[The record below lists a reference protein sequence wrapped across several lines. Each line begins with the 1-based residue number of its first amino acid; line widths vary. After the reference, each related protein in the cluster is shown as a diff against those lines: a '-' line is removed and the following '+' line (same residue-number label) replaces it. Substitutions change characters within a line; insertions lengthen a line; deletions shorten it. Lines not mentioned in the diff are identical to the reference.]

1 MKIVR
6 LIKKSLVILCTV
18 LLFFS
23 IISVMLLT
31 ATKNIVSKES
41 ISDYI
46 NKANILELQV
56 GKVLKT
62 DNTSLDNNSTIR
74 ETILAMAKNASI
86 PEAIIDDVIKSNEL
100 SNLLGDFVKGI
111 IDYAVIGVEKPTI
124 SDEAKEQLI
133 NTANK
138 SLESHIDLVMEEEEL
153 DKYIENFINTLNGMV
168 PERNDIV
175 IDSSKLDLVRNILTF
190 DTTYL
195 YVSILILTS
204 LIVVLLRNWYY
215 PIKSLGITMLISGV
229 LFTIVGC
236 LEWPIYNL
244 IKDSI
249 VKIDD
254 LIHPLLNKV
263 LMICFKEGVIY
274 SALGIVLI
282 ILFVVIHRFI
292 DNRKRLDET
301 KRINIEQI
309 NI

>member
-6 LIKKSLVILCTV
+6 FIKKSLVILCTV